1 MPNTVQDIDYL
12 RQKLADYSP
21 KLDPRRHQSKRSAV
35 TLSLREN
42 DGEIEVLMMQRAIR
56 EGDAWSGQM
65 AFPGGRMDA
74 EDDHSFATAL
84 RECKEEVGIALA
96 DCSETLGR
104 LSDFHTHTRVG
115 ASAMLVSAYVFYL
128 QQSPHIVANHEVAD
142 TIWLPLSYIADDSNR
157 TTMRWR
163 HDQIDVT
170 LPCYYYQ
177 EKHIWGLSLLMLD
190 ELVALAT
197 SS

>member
-21 KLDPRRHQSKRSAV
+21 KLDPRRHHLKRSAV
-35 TLSLREN
+35 TLSLRQN

-56 EGDAWSGQM
+56 QDDAWSGQM
-65 AFPGGRMDA
+65 AFPGGRMDP
-74 EDDHSFATAL
+74 EDDHSFDTAL
-84 RECKEEVGIALA
+84 RECREEVGIALA

-104 LSDFHTHTRVG
+104 LSDFRTHIKVG
-115 ASAMLVSAYVFYL
+115 SSAMLVSAYVFYL
-128 QQSPHIVANHEVAD
+128 EQSPQIVANHEVAD

-157 TTMRWR
+157 TTMRWQR
-163 HDQIDVT
+163 DKIDVV

-177 EKHIWGLSLLMLD
+177 EKHIWGLSLFMLD